1 MLQRD
6 ESDLALSVINPTSQK
21 TDVAVATE
29 TILPIEL
36 MILAG
41 RLSRHQSHISGFVKI
56 FPWEAWTCFL
66 CGIVLSAILWTTSDY
81 VHAHLNFGDER
92 TRFRVMSVFHD
103 HLWSFIE
110 NICLEASSYT
120 PRRVSAR
127 IVVATFWLSVII
139 LTTVFAGQ
147 MKTMMMIK
155 EESGRIDNMKDLS
168 LKPEMKPYTVAGSA
182 GVSSVRYAPYHVIS
196 EEGLNVPVRGVCGEI
211 LSAITQSM
219 ETKRVSARIVVA
231 TFWLAVIILTTVFAG
246 QMKAMMMIKEES
258 GRIDNMKDLSL
269 KPEMKP
275 YTVAG
280 SAGVSSVRDSKDPSY
295 QKVWRMMQRH
305 KSDQPPAIVL
315 SDGTMR
321 ELVQGKAVL
330 IMSRAALAAR
340 ATTACANSDAGEY
353 YVGKEAMF
361 NFNSVFYLNKRMPL
375 ARQRA
380 INSRI
385 LWLRDSGL
393 VAKWWKDSSGSWEGC
408 GQTISDGTLTFADFT
423 DVVKMWLVMLAAA
436 GCVFLA
442 EFICGRTTNRSTS
455 CRHSLLALHRVK
467 V

>member
-1 MLQRD
+1 YAPYHVIPTQGNNVHVRGVCGEILSAIAQSMKTNYSVSFPNDSFWGLRKPDGNWTGVLGMLQRD

-21 TDVAVATE
+21 TEVAVATE

-41 RLSRHQSHISGFVKI
+41 RLSRHQSNISGTVQI
-56 FPWEAWTCFL
+56 FSWEAWTCFL
-66 CGIVLSAILWTTSDY
+66 CGMVLSAMIWTVSDH
-81 VHAHLNFGDER
+81 VHFRLHRGGER
-92 TRFRVMSVFHD
+92 TEFHVLSTLQD

-110 NICLEASSYT
+110 SVCLEASPST
-120 PRRVSAR
+120 PR
-127 IVVATFWLSVII
+127 
-139 LTTVFAGQ
+139 
-147 MKTMMMIK
+147 
-155 EESGRIDNMKDLS
+155 
-168 LKPEMKPYTVAGSA
+168 
-182 GVSSVRYAPYHVIS
+182 H
-196 EEGLNVPVRGVCGEI
+196 
-211 LSAITQSM
+211 
-219 ETKRVSARIVVA
+219 VSARIVVA

-269 KPEMKP
+269 RPQMKP

-295 QKVWRMMQRH
+295 QKVWHMMQRY
-305 KSDQPPAIVL
+305 KSYQPPAVVL

-321 ELVQGKAVL
+321 EVMHGQAVL

-340 ATTACANSDAGEY
+340 ATVACTNSTAGEY

-375 ARQRA
+375 ARQQA
-380 INSRI
+380 INNRRAVFHAVHTI

-393 VAKWWKDSSGSWEGC
+393 VAKWWEDSSGNWEGC
-408 GQTISDGTLTFADFT
+408 GQAISDGRLSFSDFT
-423 DVVKMWLVMLAAA
+423 DLIKLWLVMLAVSS
-436 GCVFLA
+436 CVLLA
-442 EFICGRTTNRSTS
+442 E
-455 CRHSLLALHRVK
+455 LV
-467 V
+467 

>member
-1 MLQRD
+1 

-41 RLSRHQSHISGFVKI
+41 RLSRHQSNISGFLKI

-81 VHAHLNFGDER
+81 VHAHLNFGNER

-120 PRRVSAR
+120 PR
-127 IVVATFWLSVII
+127 
-139 LTTVFAGQ
+139 
-147 MKTMMMIK
+147 
-155 EESGRIDNMKDLS
+155 
-168 LKPEMKPYTVAGSA
+168 
-182 GVSSVRYAPYHVIS
+182 
-196 EEGLNVPVRGVCGEI
+196 
-211 LSAITQSM
+211 
-219 ETKRVSARIVVA
+219 RVSARIVVA

-269 KPEMKP
+269 KPKMKP

-295 QKVWRMMQRH
+295 QNVWRMMQRH
-305 KSDQPPAIVL
+305 KSDQPPAVVL

-321 ELVQGKAVL
+321 EVVQGKAVL

-353 YVGKEAMF
+353 YVSKEAMF

-423 DVVKMWLVMLAAA
+423 DVAKMWLVMLAAA

-442 EFICGRTTNRSTS
+442 EFICGRS
-455 CRHSLLALHRVK
+455 
-467 V
+467 